1 MTAGANTVRL
11 VPRRSLHSDVL
22 AALRDMIIEGELPA
36 GERINETALYP
47 QLGVSRTPL
56 REALKAL
63 ASEGLVDLVPNRG
76 AVVRRFT
83 LDDVT
88 QMLEAVKVIETFTA
102 RAACERAS
110 ADEIDALQRLH
121 NQMRACYKSGD
132 RLEYFKLNQD
142 IHSGLVRAGHNEP
155 LATMHTGLQARLK
168 RIRYIGNEAPEKW
181 SGAMAEHEE
190 MMVALTARA
199 SDALAEVVGRHMDE
213 TLKRVADQIE
223 ISQA

>member
-1 MTAGANTVRL
+1 MAAGANTVRL

-63 ASEGLVDLVPNRG
+63 ASEGLVELVPNRG

-83 LDDVT
+83 LNDVT
-88 QMLEAVKVIETFTA
+88 QMLEAVKVIEMFAA
-102 RAACERAS
+102 RAACERAG
-110 ADEIDALQRLH
+110 ADEISALQSLH
-121 NQMRACYKSGD
+121 SRMRACYNEGD
-132 RLEYFKLNQD
+132 RLEYFKLNQE
-142 IHSGLVRAGHNEP
+142 IHSGLVHAAHNEP
-155 LATMHTGLQARLK
+155 LAAMHTGLQARLK
-168 RIRYIGNEAPEKW
+168 RIRYIGNEAPQKW
-181 SGAMAEHEE
+181 SGAMGEHEE
-190 MMVALTARA
+190 MMVALTARDRD
-199 SDALAEVVGRHMDE
+199 SLAEVVGRHMDE

-223 ISQA
+223 ISQV